1 MVFLQGSVNPIAL
14 EKNLIISEQL
24 IKCICKINK
33 INIKGSGFFCLIPY
47 RNKSLPVLISAAH
60 IISIKEDLKE
70 ISLEINDSLKIIEL
84 NEERKTFT
92 DLYLDITIIEIIP
105 EKDHIYDFLM
115 LDDNLFKDYSIEMSK
130 NESIYI
136 LHFDFNSKIISY
148 GAIKQTSENNIYH
161 SCNTQNLSGGAPII
175 SVTSG
180 KIIGLHIGTKQ
191 NFNLNLGT
199 FLKIPITQFINSNK
213 DYIYQKGLTS
223 NNYSINK
230 NICSINNN
238 NFNNNI
244 SSNINQNDLE
254 KIKELEEKLK
264 EVNDILH
271 DRINKAN
278 SIININQKTIE
289 ELKEKLSRFPF
300 EILKGEKLMS
310 IIVISSDKK
319 LHRTIICKN
328 TELFC
333 DLEKK
338 IYQDNDKID
347 IGNYF
352 TLNGKK
358 IDETKSLDDNNI
370 KDNDII
376 VLNNLKV

>member
-1 MVFLQGSVNPIAL
+1 MVFLQGAVNPITL
-14 EKNLIISEQL
+14 EKNFIISEQL

-33 INIKGSGFFCLIPY
+33 KGSGFFCLIPY
-47 RNKSLPVLISAAH
+47 GNKSLPVLISAAH
-60 IISIKEDLKE
+60 IIGVKEDLKE
-70 ISLEINDSLKIIEL
+70 ISLEINECVKIIEL
-84 NEERKTFT
+84 NEERKSFT
-92 DLYLDITIIEIIP
+92 DLYLNITIVEIIP

-115 LDDNLFKDYSIEMSK
+115 LDDNLFKDYSIEISK

-213 DYIYQKGLTS
+213 DYIYQKGLAS

-238 NFNNNI
+238 NYNNNSI

-254 KIKELEEKLK
+254 KIKVLEEKLK

-319 LHRTIICKN
+319 LHRAIICKN

-338 IYQDNDKID
+338 IYQNNDKID

>member
-1 MVFLQGSVNPIAL
+1 MVFLQGAVNPITL
-14 EKNLIISEQL
+14 EKNFIISEQL

-33 INIKGSGFFCLIPY
+33 KGSGFFCLIPY
-47 RNKSLPVLISAAH
+47 GNKSLPVLISAAH
-60 IISIKEDLKE
+60 IIGVKEDLKE
-70 ISLEINDSLKIIEL
+70 ISLEINECVKIIEL

-115 LDDNLFKDYSIEMSK
+115 LDDNLFKDYSIEMLK

-148 GAIKQTSENNIYH
+148 GNIKQMSENNIYH

-180 KIIGLHIGTKQ
+180 KIIGLQIGAKKNY
-191 NFNLNLGT
+191 NFGT

-213 DYIYQKGLTS
+213 GYINQKGLTS

-254 KIKELEEKLK
+254 KIKVLEEKLK

-300 EILKGEKLMS
+300 ELLKGVKLMS

-333 DLEKK
+333 DLERK
-338 IYQDNDKID
+338 IYQNNDKID